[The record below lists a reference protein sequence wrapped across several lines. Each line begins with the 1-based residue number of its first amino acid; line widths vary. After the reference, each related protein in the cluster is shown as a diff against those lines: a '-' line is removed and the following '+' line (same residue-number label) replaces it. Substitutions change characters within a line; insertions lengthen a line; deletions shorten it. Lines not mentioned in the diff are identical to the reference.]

1 MADRK
6 ETSLP
11 AKRESVDHVDYTVRT
26 TRADRELIEAAV
38 RTSEEEAKLPRKE
51 LFARYLPAAT
61 YSMILS
67 VALIME
73 GMDVG
78 MVNNFFGQDAY
89 RKRFGWPDANGD
101 YQISASW
108 QAAIGNGNNLGSII
122 GLLLNGYL
130 QSRFGS
136 RRVYMGAMAL
146 MAGTIFILFF
156 ATSVQMLFVGNIF
169 CGIPWGIVSFVAV
182 VVNVLTSS
190 GLHVS
195 WSLILTEPQ
204 FQTLATAYAAE
215 ICPPAMRGYL
225 TAWTSMCWGCGSFL
239 AAGVLRGSLQLPGD
253 WAWKIPYA
261 LQWVWI
267 PPLFVAAF
275 LAPENPWYLVRR
287 GRFDEAERSLH
298 RLARKGHYTPQS
310 MAETLALM
318 KHTNEMEK
326 LEAEDASYLDCFRGT
341 NLRRTGISCMAWM
354 IQILNGQSIA
364 AFATTFLRTAG
375 MQEVAA
381 FNFSMGIQSVNI
393 VATGIAILLMGNVG
407 RRDFYLY
414 GTSGIGLV
422 MLIIGILGVLP
433 EGSVNQGVGVGVAMV
448 LVNAIFK
455 VSLGPA
461 CYVIVSE
468 MSATRV
474 RAQTMVL
481 GRAVDVVGQIVVN
494 QINPRMLNKGTD
506 AWNWGA
512 KTGWFY
518 FGLCCLWIV
527 YIFFCLPET
536 KNRTFA
542 DIDYLFQKRV
552 PARKFATANI
562 DCEFLF
568 FVLLLSGMIL
578 DNKHA
583 NIPVS

>member
-1 MADRK
+1 MADTK
-6 ETSLP
+6 DTSVP
-11 AKRESVDHVDYTVRT
+11 VAKRESVDHVDYTGPT
-26 TRADRELIEAAV
+26 MASDRQLIEAAV
-38 RTSEEEAKLPRKE
+38 KMSEEEAKLPRKE
-51 LFARYLPAAT
+51 LFSRYWPAAV

-67 VALIME
+67 AALIME

-78 MVNNFFGQDAY
+78 LVNNFFGQDAY
-89 RKRFGWPDANGD
+89 RKKFGWPDETGK

-169 CGIPWGIVSFVAV
+169 CGIPWGV
-182 VVNVLTSS
+182 
-190 GLHVS
+190 
-195 WSLILTEPQ
+195 

-253 WAWKIPYA
+253 WAWKMPYG

-267 PPLFVAAF
+267 PPLFLAAF

-287 GRFDEAERSLH
+287 GKIEEAERSLH
-298 RLARKGHYTPQS
+298 RLARKGHYTQQS

-326 LEAEDASYLDCFRGT
+326 LEAENANYMDCFRGT
-341 NLRRTGISCMAWM
+341 NLRRTGISCMAWV

-364 AFATTFLRTAG
+364 AFATTFLRTSG
-375 MQEVAA
+375 MDEVQA

-393 VATGIAILLMGNVG
+393 VATGIAIVLMGHVG

-414 GTSGIGLV
+414 GTSGIGLI
-422 MLIIGILGVLP
+422 MLIIGVLGVLP
-433 EGSVNQGVGVGVAMV
+433 PGSINTGIGVGVAMV

-455 VSLGPA
+455 ITLGPA
-461 CYVIVSE
+461 CFVIVSE
-468 MSATRV
+468 ISATRV

-481 GRAVDVVGQIVVN
+481 GRAVYVIGQIVVN
-494 QINPRMLNKGTD
+494 QINPRMLNQGAD

-518 FGLCCLWIV
+518 FGLCSIWIV
-527 YIFFCLPET
+527 WIFFFLPET

-542 DIDYLFQKRV
+542 DIDYLFQKKV
-552 PARKFATANI
+552 PARKFGSANVNLF
-562 DCEFLF
+562 EF
-568 FVLLLSGMIL
+568 SHADNSAKTL
-578 DNKHA
+578 DDGEGLEEAAPQH
-583 NIPVS
+583 VSKS